1 MKISNKVGYLRNWA
15 CSSHGDLK
23 QEILGIVHIFGK
35 GSLQHF
41 SECIISK
48 TRCPTVFPLFSG
60 ATGQSPA
67 TRPPGAGLLWPPEVT
82 GEALNSSWPAGS
94 AGEV

>member
-41 SECIISK
+41 SECIISSLSEK
-48 TRCPTVFPLFSG
+48 DQVSHSHPIILRSNRAISYHMAARCW
-60 ATGQSPA
+60 ATLA
-67 TRPPGAGLLWPPEVT
+67 T
-82 GEALNSSWPAGS
+82 
-94 AGEV
+94 